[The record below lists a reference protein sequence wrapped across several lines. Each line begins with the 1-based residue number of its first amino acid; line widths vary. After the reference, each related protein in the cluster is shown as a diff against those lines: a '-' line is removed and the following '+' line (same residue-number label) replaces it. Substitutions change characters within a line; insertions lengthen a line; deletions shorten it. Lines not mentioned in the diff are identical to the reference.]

1 MKKVLIVLLLT
12 MMSISLCA
20 CGPKND
26 ENVQNETAE
35 VVIIGGGAAG
45 ISGAI
50 KAAEQGIHVIL
61 LEKQAFLG
69 GATIMASTG
78 INAGDAALQ
87 KETEVPYTA
96 DMFYEYALTWDY
108 GYDRIGYRV
117 TPVAD
122 DVAYTFAYNSA
133 DAADWIASLG
143 IEMKASS
150 DSHSLQLITK
160 ENGAFGQVYTAALQE
175 ELKKYDNIDVRLEN
189 KATELLVD
197 ENGAITGV
205 KVENNNDTY
214 IIDTTAVILAS
225 GGYANADSDFWEK
238 YAPEWDGYYVTG
250 AASATGDGIIMA
262 DALGAKLDGMDAV
275 TCTPLTVGQANTA
288 GATSISSNKTGAIL
302 VNKEGKRF
310 VNETSKT
317 AEMMEALKAQT
328 DQEAWLIA
336 DKNVL
341 DANTDLT
348 SLMEKGLL
356 IEAQTIEELAKSI
369 SLDEAIL
376 TETLNTYA
384 ENLAN
389 QADEFGKEGEFNALD
404 CAPYY
409 AVIVKAAKRIT
420 TGGIVINGKAE
431 VINNQNEVIT
441 GLYAAGE
448 VTSYGAHPLSAATIF
463 GRQAAD
469 SVKAFLNK

>member
-1 MKKVLIVLLLT
+1 MKKVLIVLLLA

-20 CGPKND
+20 CGPKED
-26 ENVQNETAE
+26 KKIQNETTD

-45 ISGAI
+45 ISSAI
-50 KAAEQGIHVIL
+50 KAAEQGINVIL

-78 INAGDAALQ
+78 INAGDSTLQ
-87 KETEVPYTA
+87 KATEVPYTA

-117 TPVAD
+117 TPVTE

-133 DAADWIASLG
+133 DAADWISSLG
-143 IEMKASS
+143 VEMKASS
-150 DSHSLQLITK
+150 ESHSLQLVTK

-175 ELKKYDNIDVRLEN
+175 ELNKHDNIDVRLES
-189 KATELLVD
+189 KATELLMD
-197 ENGAITGV
+197 ENGAIAGV
-205 KVENNNDTY
+205 KVENSDGSYT
-214 IIDTTAVILAS
+214 IDTTAIILAS
-225 GGYANADSDFWEK
+225 GGYANANSDFWNT

-262 DALGAKLDGMDAV
+262 DAIGAKLDGMDAV
-275 TCTPLTVGQANTA
+275 TCTPLTVGEANTA
-288 GATSISSNKTGAIL
+288 GAISISSNKTGAIL

-310 VNETSKT
+310 VNEASKT
-317 AEMMEALKAQT
+317 AEMMEALKSQT
-328 DQEAWLIA
+328 DKEAWLIA
-336 DKNVL
+336 DKTVF
-341 DANTDLT
+341 DESTDLT

-356 IEAQTIEELAKSI
+356 IEAQTIEELANAL
-369 SLDEAIL
+369 SLDATVL
-376 TETLNTYA
+376 KETLNTYA

-389 QADEFGKEGEFNALD
+389 GTDEFGKEGEFSALSN
-404 CAPYY
+404 APYY
-409 AVIVKAAKRIT
+409 AVIAKAAKRIT

-431 VINNQNEVIT
+431 VINDQNEVIT